1 MAIHGHMINALVQS
15 CSIACESS
23 QLPVNLIPINSV
35 AEFDELEIKLQAGNV
50 AKALVSH
57 WMQLILIIPLYS
69 SVHLLCVIVSDYM

>member
-1 MAIHGHMINALVQS
+1 MLHENQHTLAIHCRMINVLVQS
-15 CSIACESS
+15 SSIARESS

-57 WMQLILIIPLYS
+57 
-69 SVHLLCVIVSDYM
+69 

>member
-1 MAIHGHMINALVQS
+1 MLHENQHTLAIHSHMINVLVQS
-15 CSIACESS
+15 SSIAHESS

-57 WMQLILIIPLYS
+57 
-69 SVHLLCVIVSDYM
+69 

>member
-1 MAIHGHMINALVQS
+1 MLKKIIKMLHENQHILAIHSHMINVLVQS
-15 CSIACESS
+15 SSSIARESS

-57 WMQLILIIPLYS
+57 
-69 SVHLLCVIVSDYM
+69 

>member
-1 MAIHGHMINALVQS
+1 MLKKIIKMLHENQQTLAIHSHMINVLVQS
-15 CSIACESS
+15 SSIARESS

-57 WMQLILIIPLYS
+57 
-69 SVHLLCVIVSDYM
+69 

>member
-1 MAIHGHMINALVQS
+1 MLKKIIKMLHENQHTLAIHSHMIIVLVQS
-15 CSIACESS
+15 SSIARESS

-57 WMQLILIIPLYS
+57 
-69 SVHLLCVIVSDYM
+69 

>member
-1 MAIHGHMINALVQS
+1 MLKKIIKMLHENQHTLTIHSHMINMLVQS
-15 CSIACESS
+15 SSIARESS

-57 WMQLILIIPLYS
+57 
-69 SVHLLCVIVSDYM
+69 

>member
-1 MAIHGHMINALVQS
+1 MINALFQS
-15 CSIACESS
+15 SSIACESS

-57 WMQLILIIPLYS
+57 
-69 SVHLLCVIVSDYM
+69 

>member
-1 MAIHGHMINALVQS
+1 MLHENQHTLAIHSHMINVLVQS
-15 CSIACESS
+15 SSIARESS

-57 WMQLILIIPLYS
+57 
-69 SVHLLCVIVSDYM
+69 

>member
-1 MAIHGHMINALVQS
+1 MLKKIIKMLHENQYTLAIHSHMINVLVQS
-15 CSIACESS
+15 SSIARESS

-57 WMQLILIIPLYS
+57 
-69 SVHLLCVIVSDYM
+69 

>member
-1 MAIHGHMINALVQS
+1 MLKKIIKMLYENQHTLVIHSHMINVLVQS
-15 CSIACESS
+15 SSIARESS

-57 WMQLILIIPLYS
+57 
-69 SVHLLCVIVSDYM
+69 

>member
-1 MAIHGHMINALVQS
+1 MLKKIIKMLHENQHTLAIHSHMINVLVQS
-15 CSIACESS
+15 SSIARESS

-57 WMQLILIIPLYS
+57 
-69 SVHLLCVIVSDYM
+69 